1 MMKLCAS
8 VFVFLVAIV
17 AGTISSDVEARP
29 SRHLH
34 QTGGAISQSEV
45 CDGST
50 CTTFGD
56 DGSVS
61 VNGVPPGG
69 DVSCF
74 TNCAAQT
81 TGQLECIQACTEEAT
96 SGSPST
102 SAASGTSRS
111 MSCANGVCTV
121 KTCDSSGNCVT
132 SESDD
137 SGNVSASS
145 GDDAV
150 TIPVPGVEQR
160 SSSSSA
166 TVTASSGPDGVVT
179 DVQTSGDGAR
189 GTATASNSMETET
202 TTCEGDDCETISSSS
217 GDDASASPA
226 EPTSGDVQNSMG
238 SDGAIDDD
246 GGETSVE
253 IQGNPTSG
261 AGPERDVATGVLL
274 ALVAGAALLGM

>member
-1 MMKLCAS
+1 MKVTSYLLTYFGPCTAIREDRACLCVNRVQAVES
-8 VFVFLVAIV
+8 VVPPSPHLIYSITSIGKRNYYKVYFLVA
-17 AGTISSDVEARP
+17 D
-29 SRHLH
+29 
-34 QTGGAISQSEV
+34 
-45 CDGST
+45 
-50 CTTFGD
+50 
-56 DGSVS
+56 
-61 VNGVPPGG
+61 GVPPGG

-102 SAASGTSRS
+102 STASGTSRS

-179 DVQTSGDGAR
+179 DVQV
-189 GTATASNSMETET
+189 
-202 TTCEGDDCETISSSS
+202 CQ
-217 GDDASASPA
+217 
-226 EPTSGDVQNSMG
+226 PTSSMFP
-238 SDGAIDDD
+238 SLKPAIAFVSRASHPRV
-246 GGETSVE
+246 TRRR
-253 IQGNPTSG
+253 NH
-261 AGPERDVATGVLL
+261 RK
-274 ALVAGAALLGM
+274 